1 MHEHVC
7 QQLIWHEI
15 VCKKEVQSQQAI
27 QVYTMHFNNVH
38 AKEAECIDDEYVF
51 GYGRHHV
58 HVEYVLNL

>member
-1 MHEHVC
+1 LV
-7 QQLIWHEI
+7 WHEI
-15 VCKKEVQSQQAI
+15 VCKEEVQPQQAI

-58 HVEYVLNL
+58 HV